1 MLLQVLHS
9 VLSWYTPLQVEC
21 QGLLSVIVSP
31 LLWYGLIFARLSI
44 EAKGDEFAM
53 NRRIAPHVPFVYN
66 AAARH

>member
-9 VLSWYTPLQVEC
+9 VFSWYTSLRVEC

-31 LLWYGLIFARLSI
+31 LLWYALIFARLSI

>member
-31 LLWYGLIFARLSI
+31 LLWHALIFARLSI

-53 NRRIAPHVPFVYN
+53 NRSIAPRVLFVYN